1 MRKSRSNN
9 FEHRASSRTQKR
21 VDAVLRAY
29 ASDLYTSQPNAAL
42 RFGSCHY
49 LPCMPKER
57 VLASLDIGSSKIRTV
72 VAIADQT
79 GDHIVP
85 NVIGVGLSPSL
96 GIRKGQVIDVEE
108 LIHNI
113 ISSLE
118 DAERMAGVP
127 VNHVF
132 VSLSGSHIESFDSRG
147 VIAISGSEITM
158 DDIGRVL
165 EAAQAVSIPPNRRIL
180 HIEPKAYAVDEQRGI
195 KNPLGMTGIRLEV
208 EAHIITGHIQH
219 VKNIEKCISQAGVDI
234 DALVPATIASG
245 ESTLTKRQ
253 KELGV
258 VVIDVGAG
266 CTSVAVYEE
275 GTILHSVGLPVAGES
290 VTNDIAIGLR
300 TSVDTAER
308 IKIEFGSVL
317 PQEVPE
323 REMIDLSSVSRVDTQ
338 TVSKRYMAEIM
349 QARYFEIFSLV
360 KAELQRIQRSG
371 MLPAGAVLTGA
382 ACKAPGVLDLARDVL
397 GLPVQMGFPVDVG
410 GVVEKVDDPAYASA
424 LGTLMWGLREG
435 SVRSPLGSFQM
446 KRVLANAGSWIKS
459 LLP

>member
-1 MRKSRSNN
+1 
-9 FEHRASSRTQKR
+9 
-21 VDAVLRAY
+21 
-29 ASDLYTSQPNAAL
+29 
-42 RFGSCHY
+42 
-49 LPCMPKER
+49 MPKER

-72 VAIADQT
+72 VAIADGTQEPPT
-79 GDHIVP
+79 P

-132 VSLSGSHIESFDSRG
+132 VGLSGAHIESFDSRG
-147 VIAISGSEITM
+147 VIAISGSEITF
-158 DDIGRVL
+158 DDVARVL

-195 KNPLGMTGIRLEV
+195 KNPIGMTGIRLEV
-208 EAHIITGHIQH
+208 EAHIITGHVQH

-234 DALVPATIASG
+234 DAMIPATIATA
-245 ESTLTKRQ
+245 EATLTKRQ

-258 VVIDVGAG
+258 VAIDVGAG

-275 GTILHSVGLPVAGES
+275 GTILHSIGLPVAGES

-317 PQEVPE
+317 PQEINE
-323 REMIDLSSVSRVDTQ
+323 RDMIDLSTISRIDTQ
-338 TVSKRYMAEIM
+338 TVSRKYMAEIM
-349 QARYFEIFSLV
+349 QARYFEIFTLV
-360 KAELQRIQRSG
+360 KNELQRLGRSG

-382 ACKAPGVLDLARDVL
+382 AVKTPGVLDLARDVL
-397 GLPVQMGFPVDVG
+397 GLPVQMGFPVDIG
-410 GVVEKVDDPAYASA
+410 GVVEKVDDPAYATA
-424 LGTLMWGLREG
+424 LGTLLWGVREG
-435 SVRSPLGSFQM
+435 GQMSPMGNFQM
-446 KRVLANAGSWIKS
+446 KRTMQQVGSWFKS